1 MCRNDNFIF
10 AFLMCAICCVLKEVI
25 RGGRGIEL
33 EGHMAEGRILRGNLQ
48 QKDKEHSHLY

>member
-33 EGHMAEGRILRGNLQ
+33 EGHMAKGRILRGNLQ
-48 QKDKEHSHLY
+48 QKDKEDSHLY